1 MPILEKRKA
10 QEMALVAAKRQRNEL
25 VAVASQERQLLHA
38 VSGPPRT
45 SSLQA
50 PIMLLSGHEGE
61 IYAAKFHPEGN
72 LLASGSFDRNIFLW
86 NVYGDCENYAVLNGH
101 SGAIM
106 ELQFST
112 DGSTL
117 FSASTD
123 KTVGL
128 FDMETGTRIKR
139 LKGHSTFVNSCH
151 PSRRGPQMVVS
162 GSDDSTIRLWDT
174 RKKGSAQ
181 TFQNTYQVTSVSFND
196 TSDQILSGG
205 IDNDIKCW
213 DLRKNDVI
221 YKMRGH
227 MDTVTGLSL
236 SKDGSYLLSCAMDNT
251 AMVDGFGACRAK
263 HMVSLGTGVLVRH
276 VVAAVRRRYAIEST
290 PLSVSDQHASPVMCS
305 VHHQA
310 FLHVLLRIWDVRPFA
325 PQERCVKIFQGNQH
339 SFEKNLIRCN
349 WSPDGSKVTAG
360 SADRFVYVWDTT
372 SRRILYK
379 LPGHDGSINEV
390 DFHPYEP
397 IVLSASSDK
406 KIYLGEIQ

>member
-38 VSGPPRT
+38 GPPRT

-251 AMVDGFGACRAK
+251 V
-263 HMVSLGTGVLVRH
+263 
-276 VVAAVRRRYAIEST
+276 
-290 PLSVSDQHASPVMCS
+290 
-305 VHHQA
+305 
-310 FLHVLLRIWDVRPFA
+310 RIWDVRPFA